1 MILTETDKTIK
12 AFEDEIKRLL
22 KAGKTPKEAVNEA
35 YKTYPVMKIMQNE
48 IEPQLIS
55 EMKRGGAVGIARPL
69 LKKASTA
76 VWAKDGLTLSKRT
89 TRGEKE
95 VTKQAAVI
103 ISEAVKKGQS
113 VEKAARALFDG
124 YGYGHTLLEQDIPD
138 FLKRLTQIAKAKEYG
153 GAEFHK
159 TLRAA
164 ERNLKK
170 LNTQGLKAA
179 YAQVRN
185 AVVTGN
191 EKRIDKAV
199 YIAAQERTRLFA
211 RRIARTEMARAYNDG
226 FIAKWA
232 NDEDCVAFKWKMS
245 TAHPFCDICDMYAEA
260 DLYGMGKGI
269 FPKDKVPTLPVHP
282 NCMCHLVPVIAGSK
296 KLKSETPKEQ
306 IEKGG
311 KEWLDKQTL
320 PNRQR
325 ILGVYGEKDVK
336 AGRSW
341 TEKARGYSGEKM
353 KSRIKDGTIKE
364 KEKDLEKELQS
375 LGVNVDLSALKKPIR
390 DANLAEVLQVV
401 NDNPKLAK
409 HIEKYGLDI
418 ETNLSGVANG
428 ATQFSM
434 LPGSIEVRLSSKLL
448 HDVTAIKTS
457 VAAQEKS
464 GFKMPVADKEALHYT
479 ASHEFG
485 HVLEI
490 VALYERT
497 QGLPTWAV
505 GDEFKRQAKLIRKE
519 IIACAK
525 EIDKKVNF
533 RNYTKYLSEYGRK
546 DEFEFFAEC
555 HANMR
560 CGKTNVLG
568 QALKKWLE
576 RWNEDG

>member
-35 YKTYPVMKIMQNE
+35 YKTYPVMKIMRGE

-55 EMKRGGAVGIARPL
+55 EMRRGGAVGIARPL

-226 FIAKWA
+226 FVAKWA

-260 DLYGMGKGI
+260 DLYGMGPGI
-269 FPKDKVPTLPVHP
+269 FPKDKVPMLPVHP
-282 NCMCHLVPVIAGSK
+282 NCMCHLRPVMVGSK
-296 KLKSETPKEQ
+296 LLKSETPRAR
-306 IEKGG
+306 IEEGG
-311 KEWLDKQTL
+311 REWLAKQSL

-325 ILGVYGEKDVK
+325 IIGVYGEKDVK
-336 AGRSW
+336 VGRSW

-353 KSRIKDGTIKE
+353 KSRIVLVIPNEFKNPDKLVIPENK
-364 KEKDLEKELQS
+364 L
-375 LGVNVDLSALKKPIR
+375 VNYCLNKAHKTGG
-390 DANLAEVLQVV
+390 
-401 NDNPKLAK
+401 PKAVAF
-409 HIEKYGLDI
+409 EKYLGYTQENSRELD
-418 ETNLSGVANG
+418 E
-428 ATQFSM
+428 
-434 LPGSIEVRLSSKLL
+434 
-448 HDVTAIKTS
+448 
-457 VAAQEKS
+457 
-464 GFKMPVADKEALHYT
+464 
-479 ASHEFG
+479 
-485 HVLEI
+485 
-490 VALYERT
+490 
-497 QGLPTWAV
+497 
-505 GDEFKRQAKLIRKE
+505 LIRKSISTADIVE
-519 IIACAK
+519 RKA
-525 EIDKKVNF
+525 D
-533 RNYTKYLSEYGRK
+533 EYGRTFQARFFVVDLQGK
-546 DEFEFFAEC
+546 KILMVTGWKQGARDEYP
-555 HANMR
+555 R
-560 CGKTNVLG
+560 LTSTY
-568 QALKKWLE
+568 LKPEKKGDVE
-576 RWNEDG
+576 R

>member
-226 FIAKWA
+226 FVAKWA

-260 DLYGMGKGI
+260 DLYGMGPGI
-269 FPKDKVPTLPVHP
+269 FPKDKVPKLPVHP
-282 NCMCHLVPVIAGSK
+282 NCMCHLRPVMTGSK
-296 KLKSETPKEQ
+296 LLKRETPHAR
-306 IEKGG
+306 IEEGG
-311 KEWLDKQTL
+311 REWLAKQSL

-325 ILGVYGEKDVK
+325 ILGIYGEEDVK

-364 KEKDLEKELQS
+364 KDIEKELQS

-409 HIEKYGLDI
+409 HIEKHGLSLG
-418 ETNLSGVANG
+418 TNLSGVANG
-428 ATQFSM
+428 ATRFSM
-434 LPGSIEVRLSSKLL
+434 IPGSIEVKLSSKLL
-448 HDVTAIKTS
+448 HDVTAVKMS

-464 GFKMPVADKEALHYT
+464 GFKMPAADKEALHYT

-485 HVLEI
+485 HVLEV

-519 IIACAK
+519 VIACAK

-560 CGKTNVLG
+560 CGKPNALG

>member
-12 AFEDEIKRLL
+12 AFEEEIKRLL

-35 YKTYPVMKIMQNE
+35 YKLYPVMKIMQRE
-48 IEPQLIS
+48 IEPQLIG
-55 EMKRGGAVGIARPL
+55 EMRRGGAVGVAKPL

-76 VWAKDGLTLSKRT
+76 VWAADGLTLSKRT
-89 TRGEKE
+89 TQGAKE
-95 VTKQAAVI
+95 VTKQAASVI
-103 ISEAVKKGQS
+103 AEAVKKGQT
-113 VEKAARALFDG
+113 VQKAALALFDG
-124 YGYGHTLLEQDIPD
+124 YGYGHTLPEQDIPD
-138 FLKRLTQIAKAKEYG
+138 FLKQLTQIAKAKEYG

-159 TLRAA
+159 TVRAV

-170 LNTQGLKAA
+170 LNVQGLKAA
-179 YAQVRN
+179 YTQVKN
-185 AVVTGN
+185 AVLSGN
-191 EKRIDKAV
+191 EKRIEKAV
-199 YIAAQERTRLFA
+199 YTATQERTRYFA

-226 FIAKWA
+226 FVAKWA

-260 DLYGMGKGI
+260 DLYGMGPGI

-282 NCMCHLVPVIAGSK
+282 NCMCHLRPVMVGSK
-296 KLKSETPKEQ
+296 LLKSETPHAR

-311 KEWLDKQTL
+311 REWLDKQTL

-336 AGRSW
+336 VGRSW

-364 KEKDLEKELQS
+364 KDFEKELQS
-375 LGVNVDLSALKKPIR
+375 LGVNVDLSALKEPIR
-390 DANLAEVLQVV
+390 EANMAEVLQVV

-434 LPGSIEVRLSSKLL
+434 LPGSIKVRLSSKLL

-464 GFKMPVADKEALHYT
+464 GFKMPAAGKEALHYT

-519 IIACAK
+519 VIACAK

-568 QALKKWLE
+568 RALKKWLE

>member
-1 MILTETDKTIK
+1 MVLTETDKTIK
-12 AFEDEIKRLL
+12 AFEAEIKRLL
-22 KAGKTPKEAVNEA
+22 KAGKTPKQAVDEA
-35 YKTYPVMKIMQNE
+35 YKLYPVMKIMQGE
-48 IEPQLIS
+48 IEPQLIG
-55 EMKRGGAVGIARPL
+55 EMKRGGAVGVAKPL

-76 VWAKDGLTLSKRT
+76 VWAADGLTLSKRT
-89 TRGEKE
+89 TQGAKE
-95 VTKQAAVI
+95 VTKQAAAVI
-103 ISEAVKKGQS
+103 AEAVKKGQTIQ
-113 VEKAARALFDG
+113 KAALALFDG
-124 YGYGHTLLEQDIPD
+124 YGYGHTLPEQDIPD

-159 TLRAA
+159 TLRAV

-170 LNTQGLKAA
+170 LNVQGLKAA
-179 YAQVRN
+179 YTQVKN
-185 AVVTGN
+185 AVLSGN
-191 EKRIDKAV
+191 EKRIEKAV
-199 YIAAQERTRLFA
+199 YTATQERTRYFA

-226 FIAKWA
+226 FVAKWA

-245 TAHPFCDICDMYAEA
+245 TAHPFCDICDMYAKA
-260 DLYGMGKGI
+260 DLYGMGPGI
-269 FPKDKVPTLPVHP
+269 FPKDKVPMLPVHP
-282 NCMCHLVPVIAGSK
+282 NCMCHLRPVMVGSK
-296 KLKSETPKEQ
+296 LLKSETPKAR
-306 IEKGG
+306 IEEGG
-311 KEWLDKQTL
+311 REWLAKQSL

-325 ILGVYGEKDVK
+325 ILGIYGEKDVK

-341 TEKARGYSGEKM
+341 TEKARSYSGEKM
-353 KSRIKDGTIKE
+353 KSRLKDGTI

-390 DANLAEVLQVV
+390 DANLAEVLQVI

-409 HIEKYGLDI
+409 HIEKHGLSLG
-418 ETNLSGVANG
+418 TNLSGVANG
-428 ATQFSM
+428 ATRFSM
-434 LPGSIEVRLSSKLL
+434 IPGSIEVKLSSKLL
-448 HDVTAIKTS
+448 HDVTAVKMS

-464 GFKMPVADKEALHYT
+464 GFKMPAADKEALHYT

-485 HVLEI
+485 HVLEV

-519 IIACAK
+519 VIACAK

-560 CGKTNVLG
+560 CGKPNVLG
-568 QALKKWLE
+568 QALKKWLG
-576 RWNEDG
+576 RWNGDG

>member
-199 YIAAQERTRLFA
+199 YIAAQERTRYFA

-226 FIAKWA
+226 FITKWA
-232 NDEDCVAFKWKMS
+232 NDEDCIAFKWKMS

-260 DLYGMGKGI
+260 DLYSMGPGI

-282 NCMCHLVPVIAGSK
+282 NCMCHLRPVMAGSK
-296 KLKSETPKEQ
+296 LLKSETPHAR

-311 KEWLDKQTL
+311 REWLDKQTL

-353 KSRIKDGTIKE
+353 KSRI
-364 KEKDLEKELQS
+364 
-375 LGVNVDLSALKKPIR
+375 
-390 DANLAEVLQVV
+390 VLVIP
-401 NDNPKLAK
+401 NEFKNPDKLVIPENKLTNYCLNKAHK
-409 HIEKYGLDI
+409 TGGPKAVAFEKYLGYTQENSRELD
-418 ETNLSGVANG
+418 E
-428 ATQFSM
+428 
-434 LPGSIEVRLSSKLL
+434 
-448 HDVTAIKTS
+448 
-457 VAAQEKS
+457 
-464 GFKMPVADKEALHYT
+464 
-479 ASHEFG
+479 
-485 HVLEI
+485 
-490 VALYERT
+490 
-497 QGLPTWAV
+497 
-505 GDEFKRQAKLIRKE
+505 LIRKSISTADIVE
-519 IIACAK
+519 RKA
-525 EIDKKVNF
+525 D
-533 RNYTKYLSEYGRK
+533 EYGRTFQARFFVVDLQGK
-546 DEFEFFAEC
+546 KILMVTGWKQGVRDEYPRLTSAY
-555 HANMR
+555 
-560 CGKTNVLG
+560 
-568 QALKKWLE
+568 LKPEKKGDVE
-576 RWNEDG
+576 R